1 MAHATFHFP
10 EGFLWGTAT
19 ASHQVEGNNTNN
31 NWHYWEQ
38 EGHVTPGHSC
48 GLACDW
54 WGGRWKEDFD
64 RASEAGQNTHR
75 LSIEWSRIQPA
86 LDRWDEEALDH
97 YRQMLRGLKERGLA
111 PMVTLHHFSD
121 PVWLM
126 FLGGWEYERVVE
138 LFEAYVRRV
147 VEALGDYVDCWCTI
161 NEPNVYAVMGYVFG
175 DFPPGKNNLGA
186 AFTVMTN
193 LVRGHAAA
201 YQVIKEL
208 QPQSRVGMA
217 VNYRGM
223 MPAKKLSPLDNL
235 LANTLSRVYNDF
247 FPRAATEGVLRF
259 FTTSKRIP
267 EAKGTQDF
275 LGLNY
280 YTREYVA
287 FNPFA
292 PSNVFSKNFYDP
304 EAELSPTGFIAN
316 EPLGFYEALKWGLQ
330 FNAPIIV
337 TENGVE
343 DPEDSMRRRYLI
355 QHIHQLWRGVNF
367 NWPIEGYY
375 HWSLVDNF
383 EWERGWT
390 QRFGLWELDPETQ
403 TRSKRPSAD
412 LYAAIAQQNSLSSE
426 MVAEFAPEL
435 MESMFPG

>member
-175 DFPPGKNNLGA
+175 DFPPGKNILGA